1 MTLRRHRIFQRG
13 AQVAVLGV
21 ALCDPPDAGRLPR
34 PFARGQDRRWF
45 GLRPVEP
52 QYQIDRAVWSRQPVR
67 FLVSAWRF
75 VLDIERERPVGICFH
90 GWQHRRVDQI
100 AIDRVFDQQLRL
112 AVVHGQRPE
121 GIHRRQLPRWE
132 CQRVIVLAAVQG
144 LTIAV
149 GAPGGIHRL
158 LCVVAVYSSLR
169 AGSAFQ
175 PVAVE
180 KSTIAEQ
187 RTDPPAVD
195 RLAGI
200 GDGLIDLLL
209 TFLHA
214 QADFELLLQRQVLE
228 AEGFAGSDA
237 DTGELRA
244 YLLLVLLGG
253 S

>member
-1 MTLRRHRIFQRG
+1 Q
-13 AQVAVLGV
+13 
-21 ALCDPPDAGRLPR
+21 
-34 PFARGQDRRWF
+34 
-45 GLRPVEP
+45 
-52 QYQIDRAVWSRQPVR
+52 
-67 FLVSAWRF
+67 
-75 VLDIERERPVGICFH
+75 
-90 GWQHRRVDQI
+90 
-100 AIDRVFDQQLRL
+100 
-112 AVVHGQRPE
+112 
-121 GIHRRQLPRWE
+121 RQLPRWE

-187 RTDPPAVD
+187 RADPPAID

-228 AEGFAGSDA
+228 GEGFGGSDA

-253 S
+253 SKLQREVEVVEKDRLREFLVDFRKIHSCFRSRGR

>member
-1 MTLRRHRIFQRG
+1 
-13 AQVAVLGV
+13 V
-21 ALCDPPDAGRLPR
+21 
-34 PFARGQDRRWF
+34 
-45 GLRPVEP
+45 
-52 QYQIDRAVWSRQPVR
+52 
-67 FLVSAWRF
+67 
-75 VLDIERERPVGICFH
+75 
-90 GWQHRRVDQI
+90 
-100 AIDRVFDQQLRL
+100 
-112 AVVHGQRPE
+112 
-121 GIHRRQLPRWE
+121 
-132 CQRVIVLAAVQG
+132 G

-158 LCVVAVYSSLR
+158 RGVVAVYSALR

-187 RTDPPAVD
+187 RADSPATD

-253 S
+253 SKLQREVEVVEKVGLCEFLIDFRKIDRCCRYSFSSLFILTASSQINAPETRCYNQR